1 MQIEQKDLVQ
11 PSLHTD
17 SLNLW
22 FLLLLYWGI
31 LDHLLN
37 YHIVMPCLDTLSAS
51 WSLWNTEQLEPH
63 DSRSPSPCRAGL
75 GDGQGRG
82 SGVLLGLGEQF
93 IQVCLGPF
101 IPLKNL
107 TVLSKGIL

>member
-1 MQIEQKDLVQ
+1 MQIEQKDLLQ

-17 SLNLW
+17 SLGLW

-31 LDHLLN
+31 LDHLLS
-37 YHIVMPCLDTLSAS
+37 YHIVLPCLDTPSVS

-75 GDGQGRG
+75 GDGQG
-82 SGVLLGLGEQF
+82 VLLGLCEQF

-101 IPLKNL
+101 SPLKNL
-107 TVLSKGIL
+107 TVLCKGSL